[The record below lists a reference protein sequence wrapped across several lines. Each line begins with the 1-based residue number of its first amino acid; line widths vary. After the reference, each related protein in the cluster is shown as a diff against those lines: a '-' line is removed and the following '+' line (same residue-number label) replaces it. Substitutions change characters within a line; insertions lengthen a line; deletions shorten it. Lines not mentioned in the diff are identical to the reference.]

1 MVYILKDVTKETE
14 SRDDSTEL
22 LVAVTYK
29 LIRSSVQVEFSRSI
43 TISVQWFMIYITWL
57 KLFSLVYFYW
67 CLLLAA
73 KVLRS
78 IHAPT

>member
-29 LIRSSVQVEFSRSI
+29 LICSSVQVEFSR
-43 TISVQWFMIYITWL
+43 
-57 KLFSLVYFYW
+57 
-67 CLLLAA
+67 
-73 KVLRS
+73 R
-78 IHAPT
+78 